1 MTPLNFLRFT
11 VSDMDSI
18 QRNKGFPMQRIF
30 RLLAAMISL
39 VPAIS
44 RATPVLDFPDG
55 FAGSASILN
64 FNGSAQIS
72 GTKARL
78 TDGGFLEVGTVWS
91 KNQVDIR
98 KFSCQFTFQITS
110 PTEAGFTFAIQRSGN
125 TVTGYPY
132 ENLGFAPTSPSV
144 AVKFDIWG
152 ETGSHVVSTT
162 GIYSNGAYPN
172 DDPPASID
180 MAPSGI
186 NLHSGHIFNVLL
198 TYDGVTLHQTV
209 TDTTTSA
216 VFTHDYTIDIPTTI
230 DGIDAYLGFS
240 GSTGGGGTSIQ
251 DILTWSYSVTPSSY
265 DVDFTAF
272 PERMQVIP
280 RNRVTNSAVVPVAGS
295 EKMGGF
301 TAAVL
306 RVYRNGTQVG
316 ADQVQTL
323 TYSGGSAPFSFSPT
337 IPAELAH
344 YDIELLLR
352 DGSNQLFSVQRAQDV
367 VAGDVI
373 VIQGQ
378 SNALAK
384 TISGSASAYASPF
397 IRTVGIES
405 DWPPASTASAAWMV
419 AIGDGVLG
427 NDTLTDIGQW
437 GLVMANQIMTTNNV
451 PLAVFNGAFGGQP
464 ISFFQRNDALH
475 NDISTNYGRLLQ
487 PPAKSRSRGRRS
499 HDLVL
504 SGRERCERRCDVIRR
519 ASPRSV
525 LTGSK
530 TIHRSRR
537 LYVFQVRETIHGYA
551 APT

>member
-1 MTPLNFLRFT
+1 
-11 VSDMDSI
+11 
-18 QRNKGFPMQRIF
+18 
-30 RLLAAMISL
+30 
-39 VPAIS
+39 
-44 RATPVLDFPDG
+44 
-55 FAGSASILN
+55 
-64 FNGSAQIS
+64 
-72 GTKARL
+72 
-78 TDGGFLEVGTVWS
+78 
-91 KNQVDIR
+91 
-98 KFSCQFTFQITS
+98 
-110 PTEAGFTFAIQRSGN
+110 
-125 TVTGYPY
+125 
-132 ENLGFAPTSPSV
+132 
-144 AVKFDIWG
+144 
-152 ETGSHVVSTT
+152 
-162 GIYSNGAYPN
+162 
-172 DDPPASID
+172 

-186 NLHSGHIFNVLL
+186 DLHNGHIFSVLL

-230 DGIDAYLGFS
+230 SGIDAYLGFT
-240 GSTGGGGTSIQ
+240 GSTGSGSSSIQ

-295 EKMGGF
+295 ELMGGF
-301 TAAVL
+301 HAAVL

-352 DGSNQLFSVQRAQDV
+352 DSSNQLFSVQRAQDI

-419 AIGDGVLG
+419 AIGDGALG
-427 NDTLTDIGQW
+427 N
-437 GLVMANQIMTTNNV
+437 
-451 PLAVFNGAFGGQP
+451 
-464 ISFFQRNDALH
+464 
-475 NDISTNYGRLLQ
+475 
-487 PPAKSRSRGRRS
+487 
-499 HDLVL
+499 
-504 SGRERCERRCDVIRR
+504 
-519 ASPRSV
+519 
-525 LTGSK
+525 
-530 TIHRSRR
+530 
-537 LYVFQVRETIHGYA
+537 
-551 APT
+551 